1 MIRLLHSGAP
11 PTLFVMANRRSRSAF
26 LAAILAMITMFGLA
40 TLSGW
45 HGATVHDHNLVHAAS
60 IEHDHDRDA
69 SKMGDLDAPIHSLAH
84 AAGEWVA
91 TAGPFAALITLPV
104 IGNAWPAADA
114 FFSAGIDPSEL
125 LRPPRG

>member
-1 MIRLLHSGAP
+1 MLHSGAQ
-11 PTLFVMANRRSRSAF
+11 PTLFAMAKRGSPSALF
-26 LAAILAMITMFGLA
+26 AAMLAMIAMLGIV

-45 HGATVHDHNLVHAAS
+45 HSAIVHGHDPVRAAS

-69 SKMGDLDAPIHSLAH
+69 TRTSDLDAPIHSLAH

-91 TAGPFAALITLPV
+91 TAGPFAALMMSSV
-104 IGNAWPAADA
+104 VGNAWPSADTS
-114 FFSAGIDPSEL
+114 FSAGIDPSEL